1 MRNQAA
7 VMLLLP
13 CSTVYSLSCFGIAY
27 ENRLVICLHQLFSLA
42 NPNGGVAFHIYYS
55 PLLYS
60 FCSDVDG
67 VIRCLSKNL
76 HQHGTITVN
85 LVNVYNVQSRAA
97 GLCSLFLVFLRLF
110 FFIFLHVFVCGSLSL
125 CV

>member
-1 MRNQAA
+1 MRNQAE

-13 CSTVYSLSCFGIAY
+13 CSTVNSLSCFGIAY

-55 PLLYS
+55 PRLHS

-67 VIRCLSKNL
+67 VIRCLSQNL
-76 HQHGTITVN
+76 YQHATITVN
-85 LVNVYNVQSRAA
+85 LANVYNVQVVLQ
-97 GLCSLFLVFLRLF
+97 GFVLCVWCSLD
-110 FFIFLHVFVCGSLSL
+110 
-125 CV
+125 